1 MIFEEIRIH
10 NLFSYYGEQVFSLP
24 DPTPEQPIVLI
35 SGRNGFGKTSFI
47 NSVKLLFLGTS
58 EEMLTSVQAGRK
70 LRPNSYLL
78 GRDDEWQGI
87 FNRHA
92 REEGADSFGITIRWR
107 EKQGRV
113 TVSRSWKLSGN
124 EPIQSLRVETNFDTD
139 LGLEITEPEI
149 CEEFLER
156 RLPKSI
162 IHFFFYD
169 GEQVQQLAE
178 ANREGQLRQIERLLD
193 IAALDTLHAYLDKAV
208 LDWRKEGLAATE
220 EAEYE
225 KLRAEL
231 KQKLAEQQGLL
242 AQKAEIEE
250 EIENIRRQLDRNRK
264 RIESIRA
271 LELQR
276 DEPQLKEKIRQVKA
290 QLEEVCKR
298 IAESLPVAAPLW
310 ANPLLVEKALAEMAE
325 ITANPT
331 RLLAEEMREILNM
344 LPRRLFDEAPHSIPV
359 LTDSQKTH
367 YRKKLTGIFH
377 QYLEPASS
385 AGGLF
390 ALDSGAATS
399 LKRRLDYF
407 QQARAE
413 RQRLVSDMREASRL
427 RHALAEAETDLNSTE
442 HVSVK
447 EQEAFK
453 ELQANN
459 EELEKQ
465 RDEKNKALGN
475 FEANLGRLAGEIA
488 RKTEEINVQETRLAK
503 SKIASSRIER
513 ARQAQRLFEAYKRE
527 LKRTRQEQVEIA
539 INRSFKELMT
549 AHHLIDRIVVD
560 EDFAL
565 TYLNSNGEPIGM
577 ANISAGMKQLAAQA
591 LLWALAEAAAKPV
604 PIVIDTPLARIDRE
618 HQENLLQ
625 RYYPHAAKQV
635 ILLPTNS
642 EIDRDKY
649 QIIRPFVRKEFRLHN
664 PRGDCTEIQCSPMY
678 PDLAEH

>member
-35 SGRNGFGKTSFI
+35 SGRNGYGKTSFI
-47 NSVKLLFLGTS
+47 NSIKLLFLGTS
-58 EEMLTSVQAGRK
+58 EEMLTSVQVGRK
-70 LRPNSYLL
+70 LRPNDYLL

-92 REEGADSFGITIRWR
+92 REEGADSFGISIRWR

-113 TVSRSWKLSGN
+113 TVSRSWKLNGN
-124 EPIQSLRVETNFDTD
+124 EPLQLLRVKTDFVTD
-139 LGLEITEPEI
+139 LGQEITEQEI

-208 LDWRKEGLAATE
+208 SDWRKEGLAAAE

-225 KLRAEL
+225 RLRAEL
-231 KQKLAEQQGLL
+231 RQKEAEQHGLFAQKL
-242 AQKAEIEE
+242 EIEE
-250 EIENIRRQLDRNRK
+250 DIENTMRQLDRNRK

-276 DEPQLKEKIRQVKA
+276 DEPLLREKIRQIKS

-298 IAESLPVAAPLW
+298 IADSIPVAAPLW
-310 ANPLLVEKALAEMAE
+310 ANPLLVEKALAQIAE
-325 ITANPT
+325 ITGNPT
-331 RLLAEEMREILNM
+331 RLLAEEMREILDM
-344 LPRRLFDEAPHSIPV
+344 LPRRLFDEAPHSTPA
-359 LTDSQKTH
+359 LTEAQKTH

-390 ALDSGAATS
+390 TLDSGEAAS

-407 QQARAE
+407 QQASTE
-413 RQRLVSDMREASRL
+413 RQRIISDMREASRL
-427 RHALAEAETDLNSTE
+427 RHALAQAETELNSTG
-442 HVSVK
+442 HISIK

-459 EELEKQ
+459 EALERQ
-465 RDEKNKALGN
+465 RDEKNKDLGSI
-475 FEANLGRLAGEIA
+475 EVSLDRLAGEIV
-488 RKTEEINVQETRLAK
+488 RKADQIKAQETRLEK
-503 SKIASSRIER
+503 SKIASNRIER
-513 ARQAQRLFEAYKRE
+513 ARQAQRVFEAYKRK
-527 LKRTRQEQVEIA
+527 LKRTRQAQVETA
-539 INRSFKELMT
+539 INHSFKELMT
-549 AHHLIDRIVVD
+549 AHHLIDRIIVN

-591 LLWALAEAAAKPV
+591 LLWALAEAAAKPI

-625 RYYPHAAKQV
+625 RYYPRAAKQV

-642 EIDRDKY
+642 EIDRNKY